1 MRITALAGG
10 IGASKFLLG
19 LVSVLPPKDITVIA
33 NTGDD
38 IELFGLRIC
47 PDIDTVTYT
56 LGGVINPATGWGL
69 SGDTFECLQRL
80 KSYYGDAWFN
90 LGDRDLA
97 THIFRTNQLRQGISL
112 SEVTDSIRRFLGV
125 ESSILPMTNSYTP
138 TRITTVE
145 GEMHLQEYFVRR
157 RCEPRVLSLC
167 YENIELATPAPGVVT
182 AIVDA
187 DLVIVCPSNPFISI
201 GPILSVPGLRDA
213 LRETNATII
222 GITPIVGGKA
232 LKGPAAD
239 MLRDQGHEV
248 SASAVARI
256 YNDFL
261 DIFVL
266 DTMDAELK
274 GEIEA
279 NGTRVITT
287 NTIMGTTEQKA
298 MLARAVIEAAF
309 S

>member
-19 LVSVLPPKDITVIA
+19 VVGVLAPKDITVIA

-56 LGGVINPATGWGL
+56 LGGVINPVTGWGL

-80 KSYYGDAWFN
+80 KRYYGDAWFN

-97 THIFRTNQLRQGISL
+97 THIFRTNQLRQGFSL
-112 SEVTDSIRRFLGV
+112 SEITDSIRRVLDV
-125 ESSILPMTNSYTP
+125 ESTILPMTDSYTP
-138 TRITTVE
+138 TRITTDE

-157 RCEPRVLSLC
+157 RCEPRVISVRSD
-167 YENIELATPAPGVVT
+167 NIAFAKPAPRVIS
-182 AIVDA
+182 AIIDA

-222 GITPIVGGKA
+222 AITPIVGGKA

-239 MLRDQGHEV
+239 MLRDLGHEV

-261 DIFVL
+261 DVFVL
-266 DTMDAELK
+266 DEMDAELK
-274 GEIEA
+274 DDIEA
-279 NGTRVITT
+279 NGARVITT
-287 NTIMGTTEQKA
+287 NTIMDTAEQKA
-298 MLARAVIEAAF
+298 TLARTVIEAAL

>member
-19 LVSVLPPKDITVIA
+19 LADVLPPKDITVIA

-56 LGGVINPATGWGL
+56 LGGVISPETGWGV
-69 SGDTFECLQRL
+69 SGDTFECLNGLRG
-80 KSYYGDAWFN
+80 YYGDAWFN

-97 THIFRTNQLRQGISL
+97 THIFRTDKLRQGISL
-112 SEVTDSIRRFLGV
+112 SEVTDHIRRALSV
-125 ESSILPMTNSYTP
+125 ESAILPMTDSYTP
-138 TRITTVE
+138 TRIRTDQ
-145 GEMHLQEYFVRR
+145 GEMHLQEYFVRW
-157 RCEPRVLSLC
+157 RCEPRVISLRSV
-167 YENIELATPAPGVVT
+167 NIEIAKPAPRVIS
-182 AIVDA
+182 AILDA

-201 GPILSVPGLRDA
+201 GPILSVPGLRGA
-213 LRETNATII
+213 LRETKAKVLA
-222 GITPIVGGKA
+222 ITPIVGGKA
-232 LKGPAAD
+232 LKGPAAN
-239 MLRDQGHEV
+239 MLRDLGHEV
-248 SASAVARI
+248 SASSIAKI

-266 DTMDAELK
+266 DGIDAALQ

-279 NGTRVITT
+279 NGTRVLTT
-287 NTIMGTTEQKA
+287 NTIMNTAEQKTT
-298 MLARAVIEAAF
+298 LARAVIEAAF

>member
-1 MRITALAGG
+1 
-10 IGASKFLLG
+10 
-19 LVSVLPPKDITVIA
+19 
-33 NTGDD
+33 
-38 IELFGLRIC
+38 
-47 PDIDTVTYT
+47 
-56 LGGVINPATGWGL
+56 
-69 SGDTFECLQRL
+69 
-80 KSYYGDAWFN
+80 
-90 LGDRDLA
+90 
-97 THIFRTNQLRQGISL
+97 
-112 SEVTDSIRRFLGV
+112 
-125 ESSILPMTNSYTP
+125 
-138 TRITTVE
+138 
-145 GEMHLQEYFVRR
+145 MHVQEYFVRR
-157 RCEPRVLSLC
+157 RCKPRVMSIRSD
-167 YENIELATPAPGVVT
+167 NIAFAKPAPHVIS
-182 AIVDA
+182 AIIGA

-298 MLARAVIEAAF
+298 ML
-309 S
+309 